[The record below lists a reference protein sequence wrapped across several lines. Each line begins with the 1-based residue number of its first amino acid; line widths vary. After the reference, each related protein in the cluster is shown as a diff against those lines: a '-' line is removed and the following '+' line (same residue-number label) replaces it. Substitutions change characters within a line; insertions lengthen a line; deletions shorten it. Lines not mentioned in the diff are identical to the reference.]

1 MASRKHLS
9 YRKLE
14 ELLAEAQETVPV
26 GSTWRHYKGGDYRVV
41 RVVLDSESLQL
52 EVVHESISH
61 PNVTFTRT
69 LTNWLETVSFDGY
82 TLPRFE
88 HLENRK

>member
-26 GSTWRHYKGGDYRVV
+26 GSTWRHFKGGDYRVV
-41 RVVLDSESLQL
+41 RVVFDSESLQL
-52 EVVHESISH
+52 EVVHESIRH
-61 PNVTFTRT
+61 PNVTFART
-69 LTNWLETVSFDGY
+69 LTNWLETVNFDGY

-88 HLENRK
+88 HMEN